1 MGTAV
6 VDPETASMALALLEE
21 LVAYQRK
28 KVREVACRIH
38 PGLTDADIRNIRD
51 FADVY
56 RDPAFQFEE
65 GQLAGLV
72 SAQIALKARLVAVT
86 LPRS

>member
-1 MGTAV
+1 MATAT
-6 VDPETASMALALLEE
+6 VDPETARMALALLDE

-38 PGLTDADIRNIRD
+38 PGLTDADIRNIRA

-56 RDPAFQFEE
+56 ADPAFRFED

-72 SAQIALKARLVAVT
+72 SAQIALRARLVAVA
-86 LPRS
+86 LPRP

>member
-1 MGTAV
+1 MGTAM
-6 VDPETASMALALLEE
+6 VDPGTASLALALLDE
-21 LVAYQRK
+21 LVTYQRE
-28 KVREVACRIH
+28 KVREVARRIH

-51 FADVY
+51 FADVC
-56 RDPAFQFEE
+56 RDPAFQFED

-86 LPRS
+86 LPRT